1 MVAGLIQTKIQTNI
15 SSEIRTCLYQVIT
28 RRAHSTF
35 FFKLSKKLVGMLY
48 FIFFTRSNIPED
60 CRALS
65 HEDGFGDIDASHVVL
80 HRNPAA
86 KGAAVNGMAAAMR
99 EAFSA
104 TQPALS

>member
-1 MVAGLIQTKIQTNI
+1 MPSAALRPRRIDSTWASLSRPFAIAPI
-15 SSEIRTCLYQVIT
+15 S
-28 RRAHSTF
+28 
-35 FFKLSKKLVGMLY
+35 
-48 FIFFTRSNIPED
+48 RSNIPED